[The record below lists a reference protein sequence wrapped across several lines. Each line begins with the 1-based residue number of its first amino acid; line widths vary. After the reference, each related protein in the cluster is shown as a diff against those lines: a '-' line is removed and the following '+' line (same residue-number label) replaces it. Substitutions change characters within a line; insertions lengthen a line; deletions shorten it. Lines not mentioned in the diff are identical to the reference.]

1 MEAVITEEA
10 LEGHRKPWDVGTEGT
25 GPLWAAEEVEAQRA
39 DQLSDVSVTTPIQCS
54 SCGLTRR
61 WQWLTVYR
69 DGN

>member
-39 DQLSDVSVTTPIQCS
+39 DQLSDVSITTPNS
-54 SCGLTRR
+54 VPPVASPGG
-61 WQWLTVYR
+61 
-69 DGN
+69 GNG